1 VHLRGKKLE
10 IWRELVIF
18 ARLITG
24 IQLLNSLVAY
34 QGVFRQIRNRSLSD
48 QANGVET
55 VIRPDELLIQSESI
69 TSAIIWILTL
79 ILLNETWALFRTTNQ
94 FLPPALKRVP

>member
-1 VHLRGKKLE
+1 MHLRGKKLE

-18 ARLITG
+18 ARLIAG
-24 IQLLNSLVAY
+24 FQLLNSLLAY
-34 QGVFRQIRNRSLSD
+34 QGIFSQIRNRSLSD

-79 ILLNETWALFRTTNQ
+79 VLLNETWTLFRTTNQ